1 MEKLLRDCSGK
12 LKVGSCSIDSQGVKV
27 LVDNPRRNS
36 VHNPVFRLKQIERDG
51 RLKGSFWVLHDMRIL
66 GLVNFG
72 LI

>member
-51 RLKGSFWVLHDMRIL
+51 RLKGSF
-66 GLVNFG
+66 
-72 LI
+72 